1 MTNFDFKNVISE
13 ASSNMQKCWNAEDR
27 FVDTI
32 ENIIKDWLMKQA
44 RHMGSDILSF
54 TLKDIWFETNG
65 RINGFI
71 IDPSEIHNRFDGK
84 YLRYADTFFYV
95 QKALDELGDDAIEQG
110 VDLIVEQTTPDIYT
124 IRLETKD
131 DQNE

>member
-1 MTNFDFKNVISE
+1 MTDFDFKNAIAE

-44 RHMGSDILSF
+44 QNMGSDTLSF
-54 TLKDIWFETNG
+54 TLKDIWLETNR

-71 IDPSEIHNRFDGK
+71 IDSSEIDNRFDGK

-95 QKALDELGDDAIEQG
+95 QKALDELGDDADQQG
-110 VDLIVEQTTPDIYT
+110 VDLKVEQTTDLIYT
-124 IRLETKD
+124 IRLIEKD
-131 DQNE
+131 

>member
-1 MTNFDFKNVISE
+1 MTDFDFKNVIAE
-13 ASSNMQKCWNAEDR
+13 ASSNMQKSWNAEDR

-44 RHMGSDILSF
+44 QNIGSDTLSF
-54 TLKDIWFETNG
+54 TLKDIWLETNR

-71 IDPSEIHNRFDGK
+71 IDSSEIDNRFDSK

-95 QKALDELGDDAIEQG
+95 QKALDELGDDADQQG
-110 VDLIVEQTTPDIYT
+110 VDLKVEQTTDLIYT
-124 IRLETKD
+124 IRLIEKD
-131 DQNE
+131 